1 MSLYVFYI
9 YNINHMSRKAPLF
22 PNISVNTN
30 VTLILCNVHFNKQVI
45 K

>member
-22 PNISVNTN
+22 PKYQREYKCDVDFMQRS
-30 VTLILCNVHFNKQVI
+30 F
-45 K
+45 